1 MSAKDIFH
9 VSVCSALE
17 KEGWT
22 ITHDPLYLKVDEDRL
37 YVDLGA
43 ENNLL
48 GAEKYGQKIAV
59 EIKCFLGLS
68 LINQF
73 HEAIGQAWNYKVV
86 LEESEPDRLLY
97 LAIPEDIYEEFFTR
111 RLARMS
117 VTRMQLNLIVFNPAR
132 EAIVIWK

>member
-9 VSVCSALE
+9 ASVCSALE

-22 ITHDPLYLKVDEDRL
+22 ITHDPLYLKVDEDKL

-117 VTRMQLNLIVFNPAR
+117 VTRMQLNLIVFNPAT

>member
-22 ITHDPLYLKVDEDRL
+22 ITHDPLYLKVDEDKL

-43 ENNLL
+43 QNNLL

>member
-1 MSAKDIFH
+1 
-9 VSVCSALE
+9 LE

-86 LEESEPDRLLY
+86 LEELEPDRLLY